1 VSRLDTFRQVDADGS
16 GVEDLLLGATPTA
29 AGSLGA
35 QLRILRQ
42 RAGLSQ
48 AALAERAGLGL
59 ATLKA
64 LERDRRPRPHPHTL
78 ARLAEA
84 LGESP
89 VAPAAAASQVRLPLP
104 PTPLIGREADVAAI
118 RALLA
123 PTTGSARLVTLVG
136 PGGVGKTRLALAL
149 AQQLLGAYRD
159 GLVFVDLAPLRDA
172 QLMPATI
179 ARALDVPE
187 SSSRSAHDRLL
198 EHLRDR
204 QLLLVLD
211 NFEHL
216 LRAAPLLAELLQECA
231 RVALLVTSRTAL
243 RLRIER
249 RVPVAPLATPPD
261 NRASLDEVAASPAV
275 RLFVERALV
284 VAPDFVLDQSN
295 AGAVSAVCR
304 RLDGLPL
311 AIELAAAQA
320 GLLGPE
326 ALLHRLERRLPL
338 LTEGAA
344 DVPERQQTLRTALA
358 WSHDLLDPAARLLFR
373 RLAVFVGGWSLATA
387 EAVCADD
394 ALPAE
399 AMLDRLQAVV
409 DGSLVH
415 RLDDCGSEPR
425 FGMLETVREYA
436 LEQLAEHEE
445 VDAQGLRHAA
455 YFLAVAEQAQ
465 PHLPAPT
472 SGSGSIG

>member
-1 VSRLDTFRQVDADGS
+1 
-16 GVEDLLLGATPTA
+16 
-29 AGSLGA
+29 
-35 QLRILRQ
+35 
-42 RAGLSQ
+42 
-48 AALAERAGLGL
+48 
-59 ATLKA
+59 
-64 LERDRRPRPHPHTL
+64 
-78 ARLAEA
+78 
-84 LGESP
+84 
-89 VAPAAAASQVRLPLP
+89 
-104 PTPLIGREADVAAI
+104 
-118 RALLA
+118 
-123 PTTGSARLVTLVG
+123 
-136 PGGVGKTRLALAL
+136 
-149 AQQLLGAYRD
+149 
-159 GLVFVDLAPLRDA
+159 
-172 QLMPATI
+172 
-179 ARALDVPE
+179 
-187 SSSRSAHDRLL
+187 
-198 EHLRDR
+198 
-204 QLLLVLD
+204 
-211 NFEHL
+211 
-216 LRAAPLLAELLQECA
+216 
-231 RVALLVTSRTAL
+231 
-243 RLRIER
+243 
-249 RVPVAPLATPPD
+249 
-261 NRASLDEVAASPAV
+261 V

-338 LTEGAA
+338 LTDGAA

-425 FGMLETVREYA
+425 FGMLETVRE
-436 LEQLAEHEE
+436 
-445 VDAQGLRHAA
+445 
-455 YFLAVAEQAQ
+455 
-465 PHLPAPT
+465 
-472 SGSGSIG
+472 